1 MTWMGWRTAGS
12 RSLTPSKSRKLSLKS
27 LLVFVAVRIEM
38 AIAKML
44 RPDFQ
49 QRRVNRLLHIHYKRA
64 PRMKTAP
71 WREGKS
77 PRDFTRADYLLR
89 LDLLL
94 SVAAHHDRGEK
105 PLPVRM
111 DPALR

>member
-1 MTWMGWRTAGS
+1 MTWMRWRTAGS

-49 QRRVNRLLHIHYKRA
+49 QRRGNRLAHIHYKQA
-64 PRMKTAP
+64 SRMKTATP
-71 WREGKS
+71 RKAKS
-77 PRDFTRADYLLR
+77 PRYFTPAVYLLR
-89 LDLLL
+89 LYLLL
-94 SVAAHHDRGEK
+94 HVARY
-105 PLPVRM
+105 R
-111 DPALR
+111 